1 MQPTTSKL
9 RTNPWRLLTNVKDK
23 DEPEDRPGAV
33 YKIKC
38 SNCQATYVGKTG
50 RDFMTWLN
58 EHKQAA
64 KKGDL
69 NNNIAEH
76 RLKTSHT
83 IDWGSATLPVVL
95 TTINELHSK
104 ACLLT

>member
-1 MQPTTSKL
+1 MLQL
-9 RTNPWRLLTNVKDK
+9 
-23 DEPEDRPGAV
+23 PGHL
-33 YKIKC
+33 
-38 SNCQATYVGKTG
+38 YVGKTG
-50 RDFMTWLN
+50 RDFMMWLN
-58 EHKQAA
+58 ENKQAA

-76 RLKTSHT
+76 RSKTSHT
-83 IDWGSATLPVVL
+83 TYLGSATLPAVL